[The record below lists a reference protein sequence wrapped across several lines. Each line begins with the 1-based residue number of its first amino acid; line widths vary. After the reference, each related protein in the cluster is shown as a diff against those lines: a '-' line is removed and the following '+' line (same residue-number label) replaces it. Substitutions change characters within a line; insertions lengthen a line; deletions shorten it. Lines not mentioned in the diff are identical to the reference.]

1 MKTLITIL
9 LISLFCACTKQ
20 YECTQ
25 TLKTTQVS
33 TITGEEVKVNFQW
46 FSSFK
51 GTRKE
56 MKEYEK
62 AGSYSIRDINA
73 NGITIGSCEMK
84 CR

>member
-1 MKTLITIL
+1 MKTLITII
-9 LISLFCACTKQ
+9 LISLFCSCVKE

-33 TITGEEVKVNFQW
+33 KLTGEEAKVNYQW

-62 AGSYSIRDINA
+62 AGSYSINDINA
-73 NGITIGSCEMK
+73 NGITIGTCEMK